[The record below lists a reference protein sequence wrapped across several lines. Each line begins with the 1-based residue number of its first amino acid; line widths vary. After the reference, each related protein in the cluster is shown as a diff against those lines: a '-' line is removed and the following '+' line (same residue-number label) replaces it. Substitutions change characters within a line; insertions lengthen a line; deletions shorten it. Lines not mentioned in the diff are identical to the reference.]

1 MACTI
6 ERIEISQNPVPHNM
20 VSRIL
25 ALENTALAAVGTAAC
40 IRTLWFRAHRIG
52 KLHRFYGAVVSET
65 EYVFGKQI
73 LRLKECIQKALE
85 DKTIEHIVVY
95 VSCFEIITMCDLE
108 AELAELELPEHVN
121 LHIFYRGPLAKRTMD
136 TEKNLQKIE
145 AQIKLETRSKEC
157 WQSKEMLPPELP
169 DFAKIMLEL
178 REKDCDVLL
187 LSPGGCK
194 SCIEECTFEGFFPLK
209 EKGADLYTTRVDDL
223 SLSQGC
229 PELFGVIMET
239 FSQDRLLILVESTAF
254 RMIGFDSQNLAE
266 RLSQAGRR
274 TVWMRK
280 LD

>member
-95 VSCFEIITMCDLE
+95 VSCFEIIMMCDLD
-108 AELAELELPEHVN
+108 AELAELELPEHVS

-136 TEKNLQKIE
+136 PEKNLQKIE

-157 WQSKEMLPPELP
+157 WQSKELLPPELP

-194 SCIEECTFEGFFPLK
+194 SCIEECTFEGSFPLK
-209 EKGADLYTTRVDDL
+209 EKGADFYTTRVDDL
-223 SLSQGC
+223 SLGQGC
-229 PELFGVIMET
+229 PELFGVIMKT

-254 RMIGFDSQNLAE
+254 RMIGFDIQNLAE

-274 TVWMRK
+274 TAWMRK